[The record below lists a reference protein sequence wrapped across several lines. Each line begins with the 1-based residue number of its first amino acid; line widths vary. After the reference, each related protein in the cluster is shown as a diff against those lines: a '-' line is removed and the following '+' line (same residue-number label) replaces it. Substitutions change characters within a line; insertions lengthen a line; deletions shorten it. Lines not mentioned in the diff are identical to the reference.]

1 MKNLNITR
9 IGVVSL
15 LLLIS
20 VFLFRCTTEKS
31 TSQSKQTI
39 KEPFK
44 NVKIAAQTYAVDAE
58 KGGEIKLEN
67 GTRIMVPPNAFVDK
81 NGQPVSGQV
90 DLKYRE
96 FHSAVDIMVSG
107 IPMKMTDGGEEYD
120 FESAGMFEIKGY
132 SGANEIAIADG
143 KDLKVQLASFKP
155 EENYNHYYFDEEKGE
170 WKELAS
176 AVKPEKNPDFVPTQN
191 LPTTAEGLA
200 ASDGTAT
207 ENVAAPLAPKK
218 YDPNATVLNL
228 NVDYDKYPYL
238 KEFNGIVWQYAGDDE
253 ANDPKNNAW
262 LMKEKWS
269 SVSLEL
275 ADAAASTFN
284 LKVVS
289 GKNTYEALVVPAL
302 SGKAF
307 DKALAKYQSSLTAY
321 NTRQAR
327 IAAMNKGSNE
337 SYNKHAEIVRAF
349 TISSFGI
356 YNCDRYRSDDGLFAI
371 NWKVE
376 LGDDGFDNANMYIYH
391 ICKTDNTVTYC
402 YPNAP
407 TIKFDPKKDNVLM
420 AVLPDDKVAVFG
432 KDDFA
437 KMNSKG
443 LKDGGDYTFRFNEVN
458 RKFSSTTDI
467 SKFVDGI

>member
-1 MKNLNITR
+1 MKNRSINR
-9 IGVVSL
+9 IAVVSL
-15 LLLIS
+15 LLLLS
-20 VFLFRCTTEKS
+20 VSFFRCTTEKT
-31 TSQSKQTI
+31 TSLSKQKI
-39 KEPFK
+39 NEPFK
-44 NVKIAAQTYAVDAE
+44 DVKIAALTYTVDAE

-107 IPMKMTDGGEEYD
+107 IPMKMNDGGEEQD
-120 FESAGMFEIKGY
+120 FESAGMFELKGY
-132 SGANEIAIADG
+132 SGANEIEIADG

-176 AVKPEKNPDFVPTQN
+176 AVKPEKNPDFAPVQ
-191 LPTTAEGLA
+191 A
-200 ASDGTAT
+200 AAATDGTANGGKEV
-207 ENVAAPLAPKK
+207 ENIAAPLAPRK

-238 KEFNGIVWQYAGDDE
+238 KEFNGIVWQYAGENE

-284 LKVVS
+284 LKVIS
-289 GKNTYEALVVPAL
+289 GNKTYEALVVPAL

-307 DKALAKYQSSLTAY
+307 DKALAKYQSSLNAY
-321 NTRQAR
+321 NTRQAQ
-327 IAAMNKGSNE
+327 IAAAQQAAIDNQ
-337 SYNKHAEIVRAF
+337 NKHAEIVRAF
-349 TISSFGI
+349 TVSSFGI
-356 YNCDRYRSDDGLFAI
+356 YNCDRYRSNDGLFAV

-376 LGDDGFDNANMYIYH
+376 LGEAGMGNEQMYIYH

-402 YPNAP
+402 YPNSK
-407 TIKFDPKKDNVLM
+407 TIKFDPKKENVLM

-437 KMNSKG
+437 KMNSQG
-443 LKDGGDYTFRFNEVN
+443 VGNGSDYTFRFNEVN

>member
-1 MKNLNITR
+1 MKNRSINR
-9 IGVVSL
+9 IAVVSL
-15 LLLIS
+15 LLLLS
-20 VFLFRCTTEKS
+20 VSLFRCTTEKA
-31 TSQSKQTI
+31 TTQSKQTI
-39 KEPFK
+39 NEPFK
-44 NVKIAAQTYAVDAE
+44 NVKIAALTYTVDAE

-107 IPMKMTDGGEEYD
+107 IPMKMTDGGEEHD
-120 FESAGMFEIKGY
+120 FESAGMFELKGY
-132 SGANEIAIADG
+132 SGTSEIEIADG

-191 LPTTAEGLA
+191 LPTTTEGLA
-200 ASDGTAT
+200 TTDGTET
-207 ENVAAPLAPKK
+207 ENIAAPLAPRK

-228 NVDYDKYPYL
+228 NVDYNKYPYL
-238 KEFNGIVWQYAGDDE
+238 KEFNGIVWQYAGE
-253 ANDPKNNAW
+253 AGENDPKNNAW

-275 ADAAASTFN
+275 ADVAASTFN
-284 LKVVS
+284 LKVIS
-289 GKNTYEALVVPAL
+289 GNKTYEALVVPAL

-307 DKALAKYQSSLTAY
+307 DKALAKYQSSLNAY
-321 NTRQAR
+321 NTRQAQ
-327 IAAMNKGSNE
+327 IAAAQQAVIDNQ
-337 SYNKHAEIVRAF
+337 NKHAEIVRAF
-349 TISSFGI
+349 TVSSFGI
-356 YNCDRYRSDDGLFAI
+356 YNCDRYRSNDGLFAI

-376 LGDDGFDNANMYIYH
+376 LGEAGLGNEQMYIYH

-402 YPNAP
+402 YPNSK
-407 TIKFDPKKDNVLM
+407 TIKFDPKKENVLM

-437 KMNSKG
+437 KMNTQGVSNG
-443 LKDGGDYTFRFNEVN
+443 SDYTFRFNEVN
-458 RKFSSTTDI
+458 RKFSSSTDI

>member
-1 MKNLNITR
+1 MKNHNITR
-9 IGVVSL
+9 IGVVAL
-15 LLLIS
+15 LLLFS

-39 KEPFK
+39 NEPFK
-44 NVKIAAQTYAVDAE
+44 DVKIAAQTYVVDAE

-81 NGQPVSGQV
+81 NGQPVSGEV
-90 DLKYRE
+90 ALKYRE
-96 FHSAVDIMVSG
+96 FHNAVDIMVSG
-107 IPMKMTDGGEEYD
+107 IPMKMMDGGEERD

-132 SGANEIAIADG
+132 SGTSEIAIADG

-176 AVKPEKNPDFVPTQN
+176 AVKPEKNPDFVQAQA
-191 LPTTAEGLA
+191 TAA
-200 ASDGTAT
+200 ATLSTLNSDTV

-238 KEFNGIVWQYAGDDE
+238 KEFNGIVWQYAGDDA

-284 LKVVS
+284 LKVIS
-289 GKNTYEALVVPAL
+289 GNKTYEALVVPAL

-321 NTRQAR
+321 NTRQAQ

-337 SYNKHAEIVRAF
+337 IYNQHAEIVRAF
-349 TISSFGI
+349 TVSSFGI

-376 LGDDGFDNANMYIYH
+376 LGEAGFDNTGMYIYH

-437 KMNSKG
+437 KMNTQGVSNG
-443 LKDGGDYTFRFNEVN
+443 SDYTFRFNEVH
-458 RKFSSTTDI
+458 RKFSSSTDI
-467 SKFVDGI
+467 GKFVDGI

>member
-1 MKNLNITR
+1 MKNRNITR

-15 LLLIS
+15 LLLFS

-31 TSQSKQTI
+31 TTQSKQTI
-39 KEPFK
+39 NEPFK
-44 NVKIAAQTYAVDAE
+44 NVKIAAQTYTVNAE
-58 KGGEIKLEN
+58 TGGEIKLEN
-67 GTRIMVPPNAFVDK
+67 GTRIMIPPNAFVDK
-81 NGQPVSGQV
+81 DGQPVSGEV
-90 DLKYRE
+90 ALKYRE
-96 FHSAVDIMVSG
+96 FHNAVDIMVSG
-107 IPMKMTDGGEEYD
+107 IPMKMNDGGEERD

-132 SGANEIAIADG
+132 SGVNEIAIADG
-143 KDLKVQLASFKP
+143 KDLKVQLASFKA

-176 AVKPEKNPDFVPTQN
+176 AVKPEKNPDFVPVQTN
-191 LPTTAEGLA
+191 VAADGSVTANGGKEV
-200 ASDGTAT
+200 
-207 ENVAAPLAPKK
+207 ENIAAPLAPKK

-238 KEFNGIVWQYAGDDE
+238 KEFNGIVWQYAGDDA

-284 LKVVS
+284 LKVIS
-289 GKNTYEALVVPAL
+289 GNKTYEALVVPAL

-327 IAAMNKGSNE
+327 IAAAQQAIID

-349 TISSFGI
+349 TVSSFGI
-356 YNCDRYRSDDGLFAI
+356 YNSDRYRSDDGLFAV
-371 NWKVE
+371 NWTIE
-376 LGDDGFDNANMYIYH
+376 LGKEGLSDQPMLIYH
-391 ICKTDNTVTYC
+391 ICKTDNTVIYC
-402 YPNAP
+402 H
-407 TIKFDPKKDNVLM
+407 TGLKQIKFDPKKDNVLM

-437 KMNSKG
+437 KMNTKG
-443 LKDGGDYTFRFNEVN
+443 ISNGSDYTFRFNEVN
-458 RKFSSTTDI
+458 RKFSSSTDI
-467 SKFVDGI
+467 GKFVDGI